1 MTLSC
6 TTIADL
12 FALLKV
18 ARGTLHKHVCG
29 ARLSPILEGL
39 PEPVS
44 RRGKTLWTS
53 QDIED
58 WLESRRTFRPS
69 SIPTPGHK
77 EPQLQPFPPR
87 RGRPRK
93 IAIAAGNGEG
103 KGGAK

>member
-6 TTIADL
+6 ITIAEL
-12 FALLKV
+12 AARLKI
-18 ARGTLHKHVCG
+18 ARGTIHKHVCR

-39 PEPVS
+39 PPPIS

-53 QDIED
+53 EDIED
-58 WLESRRTFRPS
+58 WLASRRTFRPATV
-69 SIPTPGHK
+69 PE
-77 EPQLQPFPPR
+77 EPEEPRLQPR

-93 IAIAAGNGEG
+93 TAIPRSDG